1 VKAPENGLCD
11 IRMVQILSEGKTGQN
26 LHVGNLGERTMTF
39 TKLLKGALAG
49 AVALSFAS
57 AVQAADFPSRG
68 IEFVA
73 GYGPGGGHDT
83 MLRAMAKVIQD
94 NNLSEVPINVVNKPG
109 GSSAVALGYLNSHKG
124 DGHFL
129 MSATSSFLTTPLTS
143 NIGLDYTNFTPIA
156 RLGID
161 PELLV
166 VNASGDYKTLEDIA
180 KADKVLNVGGSGTGS
195 IENIVTIKLAEALG
209 KKLNYIPFQG
219 DGEVTAA
226 LLSNQID
233 FAITNTGPVGDFIKT
248 GHFSALAITT
258 DKRVSLFPD
267 VPTFIE
273 QGYNINLSLFR
284 GVVAAGDIGE
294 EEKAYLL
301 KMVKDM
307 SNTEEWQQNYIQA
320 NSIVPDFLG
329 PEEFAIYLE
338 GMNGVYKTSLTSL
351 GIIK

>member
-1 VKAPENGLCD
+1 MFLE
-11 IRMVQILSEGKTGQN
+11 
-26 LHVGNLGERTMTF
+26 
-39 TKLLKGALAG
+39 KLLKGALVG
-49 AVALSFAS
+49 AVALSFAT
-57 AVQAADFPSRG
+57 AVQAEDFPSRG

-83 MLRAMAKVIQD
+83 MLRAMAKVIRD
-94 NNLSEVPINVVNKPG
+94 NDLSAVPINVVNKPG
-109 GSSAVALGYLNSHKG
+109 GGSAVALGYLNSHKG
-124 DGHFL
+124 DGYFL

-143 NIGLDYTNFTPIA
+143 NIGLNYTNFTPIA
-156 RLGID
+156 RLGVD

-166 VNASGDYKTLEDIA
+166 VNGSGNYQTLDEIA

-195 IENIVTIKLAEALG
+195 IENIVVIKLEEALG

-248 GHFSALAITT
+248 GRFHALAITT
-258 DKRVSLFPD
+258 EKRVSLFPD
-267 VPTFIE
+267 VPTFLE
-273 QGYNINLSLFR
+273 QGYDINLSLFR
-284 GVVAAGDIGE
+284 GVVAAGGISD
-294 EEKAYLL
+294 EEKDYLF
-301 KMVKDM
+301 KMVKAM
-307 SNTEEWQQNYIQA
+307 SETKEWQTDYIVP

-329 PEEFAIYLE
+329 PDEFGKYLA
-338 GMNGVYKTSLTSL
+338 GMNEVYRTSLTNL

>member
-1 VKAPENGLCD
+1 MFLE
-11 IRMVQILSEGKTGQN
+11 
-26 LHVGNLGERTMTF
+26 
-39 TKLLKGALAG
+39 KLLKGALVG
-49 AVALSFAS
+49 AVALSFAT
-57 AVQAADFPSRG
+57 AVQAEDFPSRG

-83 MLRAMAKVIQD
+83 MLRAMAKVIRD
-94 NNLSEVPINVVNKPG
+94 NDLSPVPINVVNKPG
-109 GSSAVALGYLNSHKG
+109 GGSAVALGYLNSHKG
-124 DGHFL
+124 DGYFL

-143 NIGLDYTNFTPIA
+143 NIGLNYTNFTPIA
-156 RLGID
+156 RLGVD

-166 VNASGDYKTLEDIA
+166 VNGSGNYQTLDEIA

-195 IENIVTIKLAEALG
+195 IENIVVIKLEEALG

-248 GHFSALAITT
+248 GRFHALAITT
-258 DKRVSLFPD
+258 EKRVSLFPD
-267 VPTFIE
+267 VPTFLE
-273 QGYNINLSLFR
+273 QGYDINLSLFR
-284 GVVAAGDIGE
+284 GVVAAGGISD
-294 EEKAYLL
+294 EEKDYLF
-301 KMVKDM
+301 KMVKAM
-307 SNTEEWQQNYIQA
+307 SETKEWQTDYIVP

-329 PEEFAIYLE
+329 PDEFGKYLA
-338 GMNGVYKTSLTSL
+338 GMNEVYRTSLTNL

>member
-1 VKAPENGLCD
+1 MFLE
-11 IRMVQILSEGKTGQN
+11 
-26 LHVGNLGERTMTF
+26 
-39 TKLLKGALAG
+39 KLLKGALVG
-49 AVALSFAS
+49 AVALSFAT
-57 AVQAADFPSRG
+57 AVQAEDFPSRG

-83 MLRAMAKVIQD
+83 MLRAMAKVIRD
-94 NNLSEVPINVVNKPG
+94 NDLSPVPINVVNKPG
-109 GSSAVALGYLNSHKG
+109 GGSAVALGYLNSHKG
-124 DGHFL
+124 DGYFL

-143 NIGLDYTNFTPIA
+143 NIGLNYTNFTPIA
-156 RLGID
+156 RLGVD

-166 VNASGDYKTLEDIA
+166 VNASGNYQTLDEIA

-195 IENIVTIKLAEALG
+195 IENIVVIKLEEALG

-248 GHFSALAITT
+248 GRFHALAITT
-258 DKRVSLFPD
+258 EKRVSLFPD
-267 VPTFIE
+267 VPTFLE
-273 QGYNINLSLFR
+273 QGYDINLSLFR
-284 GVVAAGDIGE
+284 GVVAAGGISD
-294 EEKAYLL
+294 EEKDYLF
-301 KMVKDM
+301 KMVKAM
-307 SNTEEWQQNYIQA
+307 SETKEWQTDYIVP

-329 PEEFAIYLE
+329 PDEFGKYLA
-338 GMNGVYKTSLTSL
+338 GMNEVYRTSLTNL